1 MRSTGLIASMM
12 LVTGLWLGWLS
23 MADDVAEAVQSTRAN
38 KFLKM
43 EGSSQVSQVMRPKTA
58 N

>member
-1 MRSTGLIASMM
+1 MRSTGLIASIM

-23 MADDVAEAVQSTRAN
+23 MADDVAEAVQSARAN

>member
-1 MRSTGLIASMM
+1 MM